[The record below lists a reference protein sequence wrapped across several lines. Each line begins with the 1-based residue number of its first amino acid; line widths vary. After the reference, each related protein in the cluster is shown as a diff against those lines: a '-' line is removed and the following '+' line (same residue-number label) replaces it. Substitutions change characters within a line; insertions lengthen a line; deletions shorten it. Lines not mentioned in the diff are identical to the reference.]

1 MKRFL
6 TDFPGL
12 QLLFLPFLMV
22 VVSCSFAGCTES
34 SETPAFEFG
43 KASVS
48 IEPRLP
54 AGASGFTIDFVPSDN
69 AVSFYYSIGLPGDA
83 DRFENGELD
92 SVHVE
97 GNAPHSAV
105 FDSLDPNT
113 EYALF
118 AKAYDEDGLTGST
131 ALCLVST
138 EDDSFSITFSFIGSD
153 QAGVVFNYSSA
164 IYSSL
169 EYYLG
174 GPDDYDA
181 FVNGELETVSF
192 GTSINGSTVVNY
204 ISGLEPAH
212 TYVMYCR
219 GYGLKGEMSVRTL
232 EFTTFEPEANAD
244 VTFDYEND
252 VYKGLYT
259 LTANDNCAYMDV
271 LFSNPGQY
279 ISEGSDM
286 DIVSTMATW
295 SSIGFQAVR
304 VTDKTYE
311 KEEITTALECGDGK
325 EVWVVCYDANDQ
337 AQAVRHFEYSTPE
350 YNPDAPAST
359 VKVEVS
365 DITAAG
371 ATYTYTPDENTV
383 VFLYET
389 IDGEWYDRQ
398 LENDPGFDLWA
409 YMEMN
414 YSWQYI
420 MQYARG
426 LENGTF
432 TWTESSG
439 EPGHKYYAAAFPM
452 NENGD
457 QGRQEVVLVPYTTNA
472 E

>member
-12 QLLFLPFLMV
+12 QLLFLPFLMI

-54 AGASGFTIDFVPSDN
+54 AGASGFTIDFVPSEN
-69 AVSFYYSIGLPGDA
+69 AVSFYYAIGLPGDA

-97 GNAPHSAV
+97 GNTPQTVV
-105 FDSLDPNT
+105 FDSLDPST
-113 EYALF
+113 EYAVF
-118 AKAYDEDGLTGST
+118 AKAYDEEGLTGST
-131 ALCLVST
+131 AMCLVST
-138 EDDSFSITFSFIGSD
+138 EDASFNITVQYVGND
-153 QAGVVFNYSSA
+153 NAGIVFNYSSA
-164 IYSSL
+164 TYPSL

-174 GPDDYDA
+174 DPDDYDA
-181 FVNGELETVSF
+181 FVDGELETTEF
-192 GTSINGSTVVNY
+192 ATSINGSTVINY
-204 ISGLEPAH
+204 LSGLEPSH
-212 TYVMYCR
+212 TYVMYCKGR
-219 GYGLKGEMSVRTL
+219 GLKGELSVRTL
-232 EFTTFEPEANAD
+232 EFTTFAAGENAD
-244 VTFDYEND
+244 VAFDYEND

-271 LFSNPGQY
+271 LFSKKGQY
-279 ISEGSDM
+279 LGESS
-286 DIVSTMATW
+286 DIVGTMASWT
-295 SSIGFQAVR
+295 SVGFQAVR
-304 VTDKTYE
+304 VTDKIYE
-311 KEEITTALECGDGK
+311 KEEITTALECGAGK
-325 EVWVVCYDANDQ
+325 EVWVVCYGADDQ
-337 AQAVRHFEYSTPE
+337 PQAVRHFEYATPE
-350 YNPDAPAST
+350 YDEDAPAAT

-365 DITAAG
+365 DITAVG
-371 ATYTYTPDENTV
+371 ATYTYTPDENTL

-398 LENDPGFDLWA
+398 LENDPDFDLWA

-414 YSWQYI
+414 YDFAGI
-420 MQYARG
+420 MKYVG
-426 LENGTF
+426 DLESGIF

-452 NENGD
+452 NRNGKY
-457 QGRQEVVLVPYTTNA
+457 GRQEVVLVPYTTNA